1 MTHGSAQPVN
11 EPISATH
18 RYLLAHYGPLL
29 TLQHLAE
36 VMHTTPN
43 GVRMALARQR
53 QPFAVALGRTRQ
65 RLGRRIYFEARQ
77 VAAVIDQG
85 ASSTACEP
93 FAPNVGAMFAA
104 GVVPAGLARTNQ
116 TPGHGEER

>member
-1 MTHGSAQPVN
+1 VS

-43 GVRMALARQR
+43 CVRMALARRR
-53 QPFAVALGRTRQ
+53 QPLAVALGRTRQ

-85 ASSTACEP
+85 VSSASCESP
-93 FAPNVGAMFAA
+93 ALDEHPAFAA
-104 GVVPAGLARTNQ
+104 DVALARLRDVDQ
-116 TPGHGEER
+116 TADHGEER